1 MTLMLPKDLQN
12 AIQNFYN
19 KEEQIQQA
27 GFDLTVQSIARFISE
42 GTLTI
47 DNGDRKISDTEEV
60 PLDHGFFSLIPG
72 GYVLRYNESV
82 HVPKNAAGLTLP
94 RSSLMRSGATIHS
107 ALWDPGYE
115 GVGMGL
121 LTVTNPLRIEKN
133 ARVAQIIFF
142 ELNDR
147 TEGYNGVY
155 QKEGL

>member
-1 MTLMLPKDLQN
+1 MLPKDLQN
-12 AIQNFYN
+12 AIQNFFN
-19 KEEQIQQA
+19 KEEQTQQA
-27 GFDLTVQSIARFISE
+27 GFDLTVQSIERFTTE
-42 GTLTI
+42 GILTI
-47 DNGDRKISDTEEV
+47 DNGNRKISETEEV
-60 PLDHGFFSLIPG
+60 PLEDGFFSLVSG

-121 LTVTNPLRIEKN
+121 LTVTNPLRVEKN

-142 ELNDR
+142 ELNDK
-147 TEGYNGVY
+147 TDGYTGVY